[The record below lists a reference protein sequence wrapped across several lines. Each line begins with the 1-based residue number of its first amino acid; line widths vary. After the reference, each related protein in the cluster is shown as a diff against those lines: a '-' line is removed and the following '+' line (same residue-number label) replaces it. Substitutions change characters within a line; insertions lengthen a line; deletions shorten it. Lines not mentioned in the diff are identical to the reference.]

1 MPWNTQRPRPLPTA
15 PVRYPTQRRCFATR
29 STRQCGGAV
38 GGAVSR
44 GHSPPH
50 SSLRGRG
57 VAGRGRPSQALPSPG
72 PGEAKPELRR
82 AGQGSSMHRPR
93 RSRVRSGAERRG
105 AGRRPGPPG
114 SAVTAHMATAALLA
128 ALPRRG
134 LLLLR
139 ARYGRG
145 WEVGRRRRGGRGC
158 RGPGAK

>member
-93 RSRVRSGAERRG
+93 RSRVRSGAERSGKAARPPRFCRHRTHGYRG
-105 AGRRPGPPG
+105 TPRSSAPPRAAPPAR
-114 SAVTAHMATAALLA
+114 AVRTGLGGGEEEE
-128 ALPRRG
+128 RG
-134 LLLLR
+134 KGL
-139 ARYGRG
+139 
-145 WEVGRRRRGGRGC
+145 
-158 RGPGAK
+158 